1 MVKLTNVFLLSV
13 EWFNTSHPYF
23 YLVIILGIFIIA
35 LLVYFIISFSYGKS
49 VVHRYT
55 TKIKNESNT
64 LRIFS
69 IDVKNGVV
77 KYFDRVDMKN
87 KKTIN
92 MSEFYN
98 FFNATDVDKIKNWFA
113 DISSQKED
121 ITPYLEVQS
130 ISDTDTE
137 LNFFSLL
144 KLISFHKKQNVIHLE
159 MQTLK
164 YLSVNTSEKAKKKLI
179 SNTIVNMSTIK
190 TIIENNK
197 SLKGFTFSL
206 RFTYVNQ
213 LAFAESEEERLMLLK
228 IKNSV
233 YPYAKDKKHPR
244 YLCEVNASEILIF
257 DLKLTDKK
265 DAYQLALSL
274 SNTIHKV
281 MLLNDFSRYFK
292 LTIGIVQNNKFYQ
305 DFNNIVK
312 SAQEASFIAINENR
326 EICFYEKN
334 VVKELN
340 EEKNK
345 ELIDSLIRDDK
356 IRYLFRPIVDVKG
369 KKVLGYIES
378 IKTYGASFSSYNEM
392 MKYAHTCHKDR
403 ELFAVV
409 AKNVIPRYADENPR
423 PKSLLFFPVSILD
436 FENIQTILPQI
447 TRIDK
452 VHLVLIFEE
461 QEISQTSSHLKELM
475 NSLSTLKL
483 LGYELALSMMDKNLL
498 LDVNF
503 YKIFDYFIAGTSMT
517 GELKKNNLTRLSLRA
532 LIESLLKFKKPIIA
546 TGLEGWQSVELMV
559 KSGVNFVSS
568 EAISPSSEMILP
580 VEKKKFEKL
589 IDFIK

>member
-1 MVKLTNVFLLSV
+1 M
-13 EWFNTSHPYF
+13 
-23 YLVIILGIFIIA
+23 
-35 LLVYFIISFSYGKS
+35 
-49 VVHRYT
+49 
-55 TKIKNESNT
+55 
-64 LRIFS
+64 
-69 IDVKNGVV
+69 
-77 KYFDRVDMKN
+77 
-87 KKTIN
+87 
-92 MSEFYN
+92 
-98 FFNATDVDKIKNWFA
+98 
-113 DISSQKED
+113 
-121 ITPYLEVQS
+121 
-130 ISDTDTE
+130 
-137 LNFFSLL
+137 
-144 KLISFHKKQNVIHLE
+144 
-159 MQTLK
+159 
-164 YLSVNTSEKAKKKLI
+164 
-179 SNTIVNMSTIK
+179 
-190 TIIENNK
+190 
-197 SLKGFTFSL
+197 
-206 RFTYVNQ
+206 
-213 LAFAESEEERLMLLK
+213 
-228 IKNSV
+228 
-233 YPYAKDKKHPR
+233 
-244 YLCEVNASEILIF
+244 CEVNASEILIF